1 MTMWTPN
8 SSRFQRQSVTRAE
21 RGRYDT
27 AQIFLEAV
35 ERLEK
40 AVGSLNHLIADHAQA
55 VASMASG
62 EVRADLQ
69 GDGPSIEEISD
80 VFGLPRGGP
89 ARIIH
94 ALAQTGGEV
103 IPDTELCALIGC
115 SKPTLKVYTSEA
127 RTALHDLG
135 IKGGISRER
144 GCGYY
149 MRPGAIPGLTQLCAA
164 ARRGRGTYR

>member
-1 MTMWTPN
+1 MTAPN
-8 SSRFQRQSVTRAE
+8 SGRFRRQSVARTV
-21 RGRYDT
+21 RGRHDST
-27 AQIFLEAV
+27 PTFLEIV

-40 AVGSLNHLIADHAQA
+40 AVDSLSYLVADHAEA
-55 VASMASG
+55 VG
-62 EVRADLQ
+62 RLVPDETRTKVQ
-69 GDGPSIEEISD
+69 GDGPSIEQISD

-144 GCGYY
+144 GRGYY
-149 MRPGAIPGLTQLCAA
+149 MRPGAIPSLTQLCSA